1 MPRAASVTRQLR
13 PGKIGES
20 AMEFCSLFHSAALPG
35 GDNPNMD
42 SEITAAFIRAQNR
55 EAPMDKINKPFLDPS
70 TERMWPTHEVNK
82 AFADLKVRITDER
95 VARLLLL
102 LYELDESVAGLEE
115 LPKTELSELIS
126 SAILAC
132 GFVDPIEERYAI
144 SAVLEAIEMH
154 DSMPQSS

>member
-1 MPRAASVTRQLR
+1 M
-13 PGKIGES
+13 
-20 AMEFCSLFHSAALPG
+20 
-35 GDNPNMD
+35 
-42 SEITAAFIRAQNR
+42 RAQSK
-55 EAPMDKINKPFLDPS
+55 EAPMDKINKLFLDPS
-70 TERMWPTHEVNK
+70 TERVWPTPEVNQ

-144 SAVLEAIEMH
+144 AAVLDAIEMH
-154 DSMPQSS
+154 NSMPESS

>member
-1 MPRAASVTRQLR
+1 MVPLCRQAIT
-13 PGKIGES
+13 PTWTD
-20 AMEFCSLFHSAALPG
+20 A
-35 GDNPNMD
+35 
-42 SEITAAFIRAQNR
+42 ITAAYMRAQSR
-55 EAPMDKINKPFLDPS
+55 EAPMDKINKLFLDPS
-70 TERMWPTHEVNK
+70 TERMWPTPEVNQ

-102 LYELDESVAGLEE
+102 LYELDESMAGLEE

-144 SAVLEAIEMH
+144 AAVLEAIEMN
-154 DSMPQSS
+154 DSRPESS

>member
-1 MPRAASVTRQLR
+1 MMRLLRQ
-13 PGKIGES
+13 
-20 AMEFCSLFHSAALPG
+20 A
-35 GDNPNMD
+35 NPTWTNA
-42 SEITAAFIRAQNR
+42 IPAAFMRAQGN
-55 EAPMDKINKPFLDPS
+55 EAPMDKMNRLFLDPS
-70 TERMWPTHEVNK
+70 TERMWPTPDVNK

-102 LYELDESVAGLEE
+102 LYELDESVAELEE

-144 SAVLEAIEMH
+144 AAVLDAIEMH
-154 DSMPQSS
+154 NSMLESS